1 MIIKRNRIR
10 LGVFAMVLL
19 IVLVAGGF
27 ALAQDAA
34 EAPVEVS
41 DQEKAAQKLE
51 DVKRNLNTKSDSLI
65 NVSRDISII
74 EEELGNATEEART
87 LEEQITLLDS
97 EILRTDDQIKRV
109 QAAINGL
116 GVKIAETKEKIA
128 EKTAELA
135 EQKALVQDFMRFLF
149 VQNINIGSFDSS
161 LAQTVKLLFSEGHA
175 NDQLTD
181 LYYLELLEVANRE
194 MFERLAKLKS
204 ELETTQ
210 SDLVN
215 QQEDEKDLQKE
226 LVKERTVFEIE
237 KKAKVDLLEETKG
250 KEEIYKNLL
259 EQARNEQIEVR
270 SEIAD
275 LGDVYEK
282 LNSAVMSKE
291 GFAQEQVG
299 KGITDAKLA
308 WPVTPS
314 LGISAFYKD
323 SSYRAALGVDHN
335 AIDIR
340 ATMQTTIS
348 AAADGVVYKVKGGS
362 GLDYHYVIIAHK
374 GGIMT
379 LYGHMY
385 DIFVTAGQTVR
396 QGQPIGTTGGL
407 PGSRGAG
414 YLTTGP
420 HLHFEVFD
428 DGRHVDP
435 MYYMDLSGIDA
446 RYLPDAYIKL

>member
-181 LYYLELLEVANRE
+181 L
-194 MFERLAKLKS
+194 
-204 ELETTQ
+204 
-210 SDLVN
+210 
-215 QQEDEKDLQKE
+215 
-226 LVKERTVFEIE
+226 
-237 KKAKVDLLEETKG
+237 
-250 KEEIYKNLL
+250 
-259 EQARNEQIEVR
+259 
-270 SEIAD
+270 
-275 LGDVYEK
+275 
-282 LNSAVMSKE
+282 
-291 GFAQEQVG
+291 
-299 KGITDAKLA
+299 
-308 WPVTPS
+308 
-314 LGISAFYKD
+314 
-323 SSYRAALGVDHN
+323 
-335 AIDIR
+335 
-340 ATMQTTIS
+340 
-348 AAADGVVYKVKGGS
+348 
-362 GLDYHYVIIAHK
+362 IIWN
-374 GGIMT
+374 
-379 LYGHMY
+379 Y
-385 DIFVTAGQTVR
+385 
-396 QGQPIGTTGGL
+396 
-407 PGSRGAG
+407 
-414 YLTTGP
+414 
-420 HLHFEVFD
+420 
-428 DGRHVDP
+428 
-435 MYYMDLSGIDA
+435 
-446 RYLPDAYIKL
+446 